1 MKKSNVVFTSVLT
14 GGVLMAM
21 LHHDAVYRDHYASQ
35 EECQADWAQH
45 AWACEPESSGGS
57 GSSGSGY
64 VGGGR
69 YLGPSY
75 EDGARPYTARHH
87 LVQSRQMIARG
98 GFGSSGARFS
108 GGG

>member
-21 LHHDAVYRDHYASQ
+21 LHHDAVYRDVYASR
-35 EECQADWAQH
+35 ENCQADWNSAPYH
-45 AWACEPESSGGS
+45 CDSSGAGG
-57 GSSGSGY
+57 GSSIYSASR
-64 VGGGR
+64 GR
-69 YLGPSY
+69 HRGPTY
-75 EDGARPYTARHH
+75 EDGSRPRTARQD
-87 LVQSRQMIARG
+87 LVVAREMVKRS

>member
-21 LHHDAVYRDHYASQ
+21 LHHDAVYRDVYANR
-35 EECQADWAQH
+35 ENCQADWQTSPYH
-45 AWACEPESSGGS
+45 CESTGSSGGS
-57 GSSGSGY
+57 GYSSASGGY
-64 VGGGR
+64 R
-69 YLGPSY
+69 GPSY
-75 EDGARPYTARHH
+75 ESGSRPRTARQD
-87 LVQSRQMIARG
+87 LVVAREMVKRG

>member
-21 LHHDAVYRDHYASQ
+21 LHHDAVYRDIYASR
-35 EECQADWAQH
+35 ENCQADWNTYPYH
-45 AWACEPESSGGS
+45 CETSSSGG
-57 GSSGSGY
+57 GSSIYSPGSG
-64 VGGGR
+64 R
-69 YLGPSY
+69 HRGPTY
-75 EDGARPYTARHH
+75 ESDSRPRTARHD
-87 LVQSRQMIARG
+87 LVVAREMVRRG